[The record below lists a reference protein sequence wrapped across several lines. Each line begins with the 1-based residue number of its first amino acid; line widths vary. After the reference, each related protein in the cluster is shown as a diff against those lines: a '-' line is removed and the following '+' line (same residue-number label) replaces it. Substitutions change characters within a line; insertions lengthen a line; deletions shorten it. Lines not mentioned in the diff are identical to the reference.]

1 MSVFGNRKER
11 NFPVPL
17 LRLLSESPWANNLTF
32 GLSQKQTL
40 MSTNISLF
48 AQVVRLLPGPLIK
61 NLSAEFQVDK
71 HSKHFTGWQH
81 PVCMIF
87 SQFADCVFLREI
99 SNGLRSA
106 TGNLPR

>member
-1 MSVFGNRKER
+1 MS
-11 NFPVPL
+11 P
-17 LRLLSESPWANNLTF
+17 
-32 GLSQKQTL
+32 
-40 MSTNISLF
+40 F
-48 AQVVRLLPGPLIK
+48 ARVVRLLPGSLIK
-61 NLSAEFQVDK
+61 NLLAEFQVDK